1 MKYILCGLLFV
12 SHFLYSQTPLPPIN
26 AHVIWEINVTTQLS
40 SYSDFFS
47 YGAMY
52 ERCGHTYVAVIRN
65 DAEEVLYLRQTE
77 DQAFYLLDLDD
88 CDAERLL
95 YDYSVNDE
103 VHIPIQTE
111 LNFPD
116 SFQLVPTSITGNFTD
131 AILGNEV
138 KGVNY
143 AYQSGPF
150 TFQATSFWFRGV
162 GDYIHPFY
170 PIYNSFDPGAE
181 IIYRLQSLHVNSMA
195 WYCAS
200 PTACIANNIIYV
212 DRDVTTGNQD
222 GSTWSNAYA
231 SLSNALDAAEFG
243 DMLWVA
249 DGTYTLPMNGDRLAS
264 FVLRDGVSVY
274 GGFNGTETYF
284 NERDPSLNIT
294 ILSGD
299 IGVVD
304 DASDNTFHIVRLQ
317 DVNQHVVLDGVHLE
331 AGNSVGGN
339 MDFPFSQNGGAILIH
354 SALPGID
361 TANIVIN
368 NCNFLHDHAKQGG
381 SIAFNSTYNLPT
393 RLCITNSIFSD
404 NRADNGGGAIYI
416 PSLNNKI
423 TCRIESSVFQ
433 DNEANFGSGGAIYD
447 NNNVTDWWVSRSE
460 FTNNRM
466 NFGDGGAIA
475 LWNLSSER
483 KVHFSATDFI
493 NNRSSTDGGAIS
505 YFHQGGNA
513 GLDAVFESCKFLE
526 NRGQTGAGGGISI
539 ASFETFALQMAMN
552 RCELTD
558 NYSANRGGA
567 LHILSDGAGQDGTI
581 SINQSTFSRN
591 RVVSNIGGAISV
603 SIRTP
608 NDQVITNKKYE
619 VDIKNSIF
627 VRNRGAYSQGNATFE
642 TAILGSFSNC
652 TFYKNGLL
660 PLSKN
665 YSTDFNDS
673 TYTNQVDLTNCI
685 LWEEGIPIEQ
695 LLYNGNPANYNTNN
709 YRLDHCLLSTDDC
722 NISGGEETCYENLNY
737 FNTYPLFR
745 DTANNDFRLLGCSPF
760 INAGVNYEAA
770 PEDLAGNDRVQE
782 GVIDLG
788 AYETGS
794 YQSILDRFTNRLDC
808 FGDSTGQVEISSFN
822 AMPPIEYALFDN
834 TNSDLLSTNSNGLFE
849 DLRAGTYRLISTD
862 SIGCRDTINLAIEQP
877 DPLSLYVTT
886 SDFFSTAEA
895 GSISIDSITG
905 GTQPYHFFF
914 EGELTSVFP
923 IEELNA
929 GAYLLSVEDSLGC
942 TQDTL
947 IEIRLIDGV
956 NEIQD
961 ISAAISVTP
970 NPANASSRISIGIQ
984 SPFSFPSEIFVTI
997 IDASG
1002 RNIYHDRLP
1011 SNQHHFQVDAPKQ
1024 EGSYFVMVRMLHDD
1038 SELLGIQKLIVVEQ

>member
-77 DQAFYLLDLDD
+77 DQAFYLLNLDD

-103 VHIPIQTE
+103 VDIPIQTE

-143 AYQSGPF
+143 SYQSGPF
-150 TFQATSFWFRGV
+150 TFQSTSFWFKGV

-181 IIYRLQSLHVNSMA
+181 IIYRLQSLHVNNMA

-212 DRDVTTGNQD
+212 DKDVITGNQD
-222 GSTWSNAYA
+222 GSSWSNAYA

-249 DGTYTLPMNGDRLAS
+249 DGTYTLPMNGDRHES
-264 FVLRDGVSVY
+264 FVLRDGISVY

-299 IGVVD
+299 IGIVD
-304 DASDNTFHIVRLQ
+304 DAFDNTFHIVRLQ
-317 DVNQHVVLDGVHLE
+317 DVNQYVVLDGVHLE
-331 AGNSVGGN
+331 TGNSVGGN
-339 MDFPFSQNGGAILIH
+339 MAFPFSQNGGAILIY
-354 SALPGID
+354 SSLSGID

-368 NCNFLHDHAKQGG
+368 NCNFLHNHAKQGG

-505 YFHQGGNA
+505 YIHEGGNA

-526 NRGQTGAGGGISI
+526 NTGQTGAGGGISI
-539 ASFETFALQMAMN
+539 ASFETFALEMAMN
-552 RCELTD
+552 QCEFSD

-581 SINQSTFSRN
+581 TINQSTFSRN

-608 NDQVITNKKYE
+608 NDQIITNKKYE

-627 VRNRGAYSQGNATFE
+627 VRNRGAYEQGNATFE

-660 PLSKN
+660 PLTKN
-665 YSTDFNDS
+665 YSTNFNDS

-695 LLYNGNPANYNTNN
+695 LLYNGNPDDYNTNN

-722 NISGGEETCYENLNY
+722 NIPGGEDACETNLNY
-737 FNTYPLFR
+737 FNTYPQFR
-745 DTANNDFRLLGCSPF
+745 DTMENDLRLLSCSPF
-760 INAGVNYEAA
+760 VNAGVLYDATS
-770 PEDLAGNDRVQE
+770 EDIDGNDRIQE

-794 YQSILDRFTNRLDC
+794 YQSVLERFTNRLDC
-808 FGDSTGQVEISSFN
+808 FGDSTGQVEISSLN
-822 AMPPIEYALFDN
+822 ALEPIEYALFN
-834 TNSDLLSTNSNGLFE
+834 HSNSDLISTNSNGLFE
-849 DLRAGTYRLISTD
+849 DLWAGTYRLISTD
-862 SIGCRDTINLAIEQP
+862 NVGCSDTINLEIEQP
-877 DPLSLYVTT
+877 APLSLHVTT
-886 SDFFSTAEA
+886 SDFFSTEEP
-895 GSISIDSITG
+895 GSISIDSING
-905 GTQPYHFFF
+905 GTEPYHFFF
-914 EGELTSVFP
+914 EGELTTIFP

-929 GAYLLSVEDSLGC
+929 GTYLLSVEDSLGC

-947 IEIRLIDGV
+947 IEIRLIDEI
-956 NEIQD
+956 NEIRD
-961 ISAAISVTP
+961 ISDEMLVMP
-970 NPANASSRISIGIQ
+970 NLTNASSPINIRFQ
-984 SPFSFPSEIFVTI
+984 SALPFQSEISVTI
-997 IDASG
+997 IDALG
-1002 RNIYHDRLP
+1002 RSIYNKSFP
-1011 SNQHHFQVDAPKQ
+1011 PNQKYFQLNAPEN
-1024 EGSYFVMVRMLHDD
+1024 EGVYFVTVRTVLQN
-1038 SELLGIQKLIVVEQ
+1038 SALFGVKKLLVVEQ